1 MQIESNNPVSNLV
14 QGVET
19 TPTAGSV
26 NQEKE
31 NAPEQRAAETEGAEG
46 TPDYQLR
53 LSEQSRQALAELSRS
68 QESDTPPPNAN
79 LNESEAGQL
88 ASQIGSQLS
97 QQTSAS
103 ITNLAIQK
111 AVDLFM

>member
-1 MQIESNNPVSNLV
+1 MQIESNTPLNNLV

-31 NAPEQRAAETEGAEG
+31 NAPEQRAAETEMAEG
-46 TPDYQLR
+46 TPDYQLS
-53 LSEQSRQALAELSRS
+53 LSEQSKQALAELDQSE
-68 QESDTPPPNAN
+68 ESDATPPNTD
-79 LNESEAGQL
+79 LDESEAAQL
-88 ASQIGSQLS
+88 ANQIAAQLS
-97 QQTSAS
+97 QQPNAS
-103 ITNLAIQK
+103 ISNLAMQR